1 METSEIH
8 KWPLRC
14 VTGII
19 GVFAFCLMVPVEAAT
34 DYVSRI
40 AQESNPGVV
49 TVFAIDSQGNTYGQG
64 TGFIASSDGVVVTCY
79 HVIKDAHLLAV
90 KLLDGDLY
98 DEVGII
104 ETDPRRDIAVFK
116 IKATNLR
123 SLRIGDSSRVT
134 IGEPMVAITNPQ
146 GLEHSVADG
155 RVSAIRD
162 TGLGYKLFQIT
173 VPISQGSS
181 GGPVFNSNGE
191 VVGVASLQM
200 VDGQNLN
207 FAIPANYIAPL
218 IKGSPKKWLS
228 RATAATTTSFESL
241 PELPT
246 TSSLPLAPPST
257 FAKILRLPGELSVV
271 ESNGLIKVHDSYG
284 YTTPILITRSTAIT
298 SGNAVLAFNDLK
310 IGMKVEVEYGSDS
323 NTRQRYALKI
333 KVL

>member
-1 METSEIH
+1 MEDREIQ

-14 VTGII
+14 VM
-19 GVFAFCLMVPVEAAT
+19 GVGFLASSLMAPALAAT

-49 TVFAIDSQGNTYGQG
+49 TVVAIDSQGNTFGQG

-79 HVIKDAHLLAV
+79 HVIKGAHLLAV

-104 ETDPRRDIAVFK
+104 ETDPRRDIAVLK
-116 IKATNLR
+116 IKAANLR
-123 SLRIGDSSRVT
+123 SLRIGDSNRVA
-134 IGEPMVAITNPQ
+134 IGEPVVAITNPQ

-200 VDGQNLN
+200 LDSQNLN
-207 FAIPANYIAPL
+207 FAVPVNYIAPL
-218 IKGSPKKWLS
+218 VKGSPKKWLS
-228 RATAATTTSFESL
+228 RAPAAAPTSSENL
-241 PELPT
+241 PEPPT
-246 TSSLPLAPPST
+246 TGSLPLVPPSI
-257 FAKILRLPGELSVV
+257 FAKILRLPGELNVV
-271 ESNGLIKVHDSYG
+271 EPNGLIKVHDSYG
-284 YTTPILITRSTAIT
+284 YTTPILVTQSTAIT
-298 SGNAVLAFNDLK
+298 SGNAVLAFKDLK